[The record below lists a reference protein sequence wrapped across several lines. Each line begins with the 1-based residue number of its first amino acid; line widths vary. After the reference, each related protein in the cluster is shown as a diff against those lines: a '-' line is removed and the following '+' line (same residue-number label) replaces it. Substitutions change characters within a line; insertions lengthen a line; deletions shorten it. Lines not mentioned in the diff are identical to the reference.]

1 METQEVRFKQWSWS
15 GESLDSSKTLWREYG
30 NRDTYYLKI
39 LRIFY
44 LEGPTQYEEI
54 GTDHLV
60 SVVVRLENRNEICIP
75 YRYVKSV
82 RTQ

>member
-1 METQEVRFKQWSWS
+1 MHFYITYIIGRILNMETQEVRFKQWSWS

-44 LEGPTQYEEI
+44 IEGPTQYEEI
-54 GTDHLV
+54 GMHCQP
-60 SVVVRLENRNEICIP
+60 S
-75 YRYVKSV
+75 
-82 RTQ
+82 